1 MQAKVTIIMLVA
13 GMLWAAGCTPAP
25 RAGIVG
31 WDGIAP
37 GSLAKDIPFTA
48 MDGTKTTFHKVRGP
62 IAILA
67 FTSPPADQCCW
78 VSPQLVNLT
87 SRFAGLPI
95 SVAQISLPTENCP
108 HGPGCTEMCRLGET
122 QLFSFCDTDRIAWK
136 AYGEP
141 TPGAVILID
150 QRDKVI
156 TTGSLDN
163 LKPVTDKAHEM
174 GQKLHLSDPDKLR
187 RHLWFD

>member
-1 MQAKVTIIMLVA
+1 MFVVTLMVT
-13 GMLWAAGCTPAP
+13 GGCNPAP

-31 WDGIAP
+31 WEGIVP
-37 GSLAKDIPFTA
+37 GSLVKDIPFTA

-67 FTSPPADQCCW
+67 FTKTPPDKCCW

-87 SRFAGLPI
+87 NQFQGLPV
-95 SVAQISLPTENCP
+95 SVAQISLPTGKCP

-141 TPGAVILID
+141 TPGTVILID
-150 QRDKVI
+150 QKDKVI
-156 TTGSLDN
+156 ATGSLDN

-174 GQKLHLSDPDKLR
+174 GQKLHESDPDKLR
-187 RHLWFD
+187 RHFYFD